1 MENRIWKGP
10 DEVMSL
16 VKKACLVELRWMV
29 RYVGRNQIKQYV
41 VGFVYM
47 MSLDF
52 ILIAMR
58 RHSGDLIED
67 WHDCIY
73 ILKSFLW
80 LACGKWA
87 KWKPMMA
94 PGKQV
99 RRLLT
104 IFQVRE
110 DGKEPGGQCSI
121 EMVRLG
127 INVRSTATRSFWWL
141 GPWEM
146 TEINQLCFL
155 YLCCGHMGTVDH
167 ECRNLKGEAVLG

>member
-1 MENRIWKGP
+1 MKRPWWSNELSKEGLSCWT
-10 DEVMSL
+10 EVNGQICRQ
-16 VKKACLVELRWMV
+16 KP
-29 RYVGRNQIKQYV
+29 NQAV
-41 VGFVYM
+41 CVGFVYM

-99 RRLLT
+99 RRRLT

-146 TEINQLCFL
+146 T
-155 YLCCGHMGTVDH
+155 D
-167 ECRNLKGEAVLG
+167 